1 MAATSTHSLT
11 SPAAG
16 GEQHRSEAMPE
27 RRLRGIVV
35 TNLYATPAEPARAM
49 FNQQQFRALSA
60 FHDLVIAVP
69 RAVRYPCAVNASFE
83 PETRDAPRVVHF
95 DAWEPP
101 ILGRLSNAGSVARAA
116 TRALASELGRRKPDY
131 VLGSFAYPDGAA
143 AVMLG
148 RSLNVPAFVKVH
160 GTDVNVM
167 ARSWAV
173 GRQIQWALRHAAGV
187 IAVSRA
193 LADEVDALGARS
205 AETLLLYNG
214 VDRALFQPQ
223 ERSAARRSLQL
234 PAGRRSVL
242 YVGNLKRDKGV
253 VDLANAFA
261 AIAPRHPDVDLE
273 VLGTGA
279 ARAELVQLRR
289 RYRLD
294 ARIQLRGARQH
305 EEVAA
310 WLAACDLLCLP
321 SHAEGVPNVVLE
333 ALAAGRP
340 VVATRVGGI
349 PEVVAESAGRLV
361 AARDIE
367 ALSAALSDVLTRS
380 WDPMTL
386 SRGVPALGW
395 ADNAA
400 RLAEFIATQCA
411 RRPAASA

>member
-1 MAATSTHSLT
+1 
-11 SPAAG
+11 
-16 GEQHRSEAMPE
+16 
-27 RRLRGIVV
+27 
-35 TNLYATPAEPARAM
+35 
-49 FNQQQFRALSA
+49 
-60 FHDLVIAVP
+60 
-69 RAVRYPCAVNASFE
+69 
-83 PETRDAPRVVHF
+83 
-95 DAWEPP
+95 
-101 ILGRLSNAGSVARAA
+101 
-116 TRALASELGRRKPDY
+116 
-131 VLGSFAYPDGAA
+131 
-143 AVMLG
+143 
-148 RSLNVPAFVKVH
+148 
-160 GTDVNVM
+160 
-167 ARSWAV
+167 V